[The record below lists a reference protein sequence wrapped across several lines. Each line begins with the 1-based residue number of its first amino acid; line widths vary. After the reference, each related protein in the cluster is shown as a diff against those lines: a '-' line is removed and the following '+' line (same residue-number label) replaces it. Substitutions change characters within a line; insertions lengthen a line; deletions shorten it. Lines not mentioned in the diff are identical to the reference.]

1 MVIDPQSRTD
11 LKYIGSQAKTISLWR
26 PIEKEDQTEA
36 GPIGKP
42 SRAEEH
48 QHLLQTHR
56 LRQHL
61 GGNALRDSN
70 CALDGVTLATRES
83 EVERMSLLPR
93 QGLRDYCEVA
103 RLLGTVLAVII
114 TSI

>member
-1 MVIDPQSRTD
+1 MVIDPQSKTD

-61 GGNALRDSN
+61 GGNAL
-70 CALDGVTLATRES
+70 DGVTLATRES